1 MNATLENNIAV
12 LRKQRGLSQE
22 DLAEKAGVS
31 RQAVSNWERGVAMP
45 DVEMLNRLTTLFD
58 VDLSSLVNGET
69 RKLEKRKDA
78 GLLHAMLLA
87 ASVVLMIVHFVL
99 AFMARIEFFPVVLIP
114 GVLVS
119 LSVLIHFIFRHTA
132 AQNDFSIIAGFDG
145 KKDNVGIVKKQ
156 LATIDLLNLA
166 VVFFFNVLFFMM
178 YARSENGLLQ
188 GCLILLGTYF
198 LTFIIIVVFVNL
210 KMKSR

>member
-1 MNATLENNIAV
+1 MNATLENNIAA

-22 DLAEKAGVS
+22 ELAEKAGVS

-45 DVEMLNRLTTLFD
+45 DVEMLNRLATLFD

-69 RKLEKRKDA
+69 RELEKRKDA